1 MNASSSSSAQLGKRQ
16 AERLLALPLDKKRE
30 VLRLLEAKARMLA
43 RRKLDTYYPDDG
55 PLRRELY
62 AKHLQ
67 FFQLGATTRER
78 LFLAANRVG
87 KSEGVGGYE
96 TTLHLT
102 GRYPPWWKG
111 HRFERPVRWWAAGKT
126 NETTRDIIQRKLF
139 GDIEFAGNRK
149 RVTGTALIPGD
160 DIGDITWKRGTDLID
175 MAKIRHRSGTWSVL
189 GLKSY
194 EQGRGSFEGT
204 EQDGIWLDEE
214 PALEIYTECL
224 IRTMTTRGLMLL
236 TFTPL
241 EGMSEV
247 VLSFLPGGALPVED
261 A

>member
-1 MNASSSSSAQLGKRQ
+1 MAIP
-16 AERLLALPLDKKRE
+16 AEDLERFIALPIAQKRK
-30 VLRLLEAKARMLA
+30 VLALLEAKERIHA
-43 RRKLDTYYPDDG
+43 RRAIDRFYPDTG

-62 AKHLQ
+62 RKHLQ
-67 FFQLGATTRER
+67 FFRLGATTRER
-78 LFLAANRVG
+78 LLLAANRVG

-102 GRYPPWWKG
+102 GCYPAWWEG
-111 HRFERPVRWWAAGKT
+111 HRFERRVRWWAAGKT

-139 GDIEFAGNRK
+139 GDIEWEGHRK
-149 RVTGTALIPGD
+149 RVTGMGLIPGD
-160 DIGDITWKRGTDLID
+160 AIGDIVWKRGTDLID
-175 MAKIRHRSGTWSVL
+175 TAKIRHAAGGYSVL

-214 PALEIYTECL
+214 PDIGIYTECL
-224 IRTMTTRGLMLL
+224 IRTMTTQGLMLL

-247 VLSFLPGGALPVED
+247 VLSFLPGGALPDSD